1 VFGRSGSKGILFD
14 ISTSVREASMRWI
27 PTVLLS
33 MFLQAPSQNLP
44 PAYPRTGATKMLD
57 NQRVQVWNIAWL
69 KGEPS
74 PLHRHIYDLVG
85 VYYEPGDRM
94 IISPEGARRPVSTSE
109 GDIAF
114 QRTGVT
120 HIEEGTSESPLR
132 AVFIE
137 MKEGE
142 PSGRTAA
149 PDDTA
154 PTIGGIGA
162 KRLLD
167 NDRVTVWKYS
177 YGLGMD
183 GPRHRH
189 DRDTIVVWIQHGA
202 PHAVFVPAGT
212 IHSEEQTGVM
222 SEANIFELK

>member
-1 VFGRSGSKGILFD
+1 MLWILT
-14 ISTSVREASMRWI
+14 I
-27 PTVLLS
+27 LLPL
-33 MFLQAPSQNLP
+33 FLQPPSQNLP
-44 PAYPRTGATKMLD
+44 PAYPRAGATKILD
-57 NQRVQVWNIAWL
+57 NQRVQVWKIAWL

-94 IISPEGARRPVSTSE
+94 IISPEGTRRPVSTAAGE
-109 GDIAF
+109 IAF
-114 QRTGVT
+114 QRKGVT

-137 MKEGE
+137 MKDGE
-142 PSGRTAA
+142 PSGRAATA
-149 PDDTA
+149 DDTA
-154 PTIGGIGA
+154 PTVGGIGVR
-162 KRLLD
+162 RLLD
-167 NDRVTVWKYS
+167 NERVTVWKYS

-189 DRDTIVVWIQHGA
+189 DRDTIVVWIQDRT

-212 IHSEEQTGVM
+212 IHSEEQTGVI
-222 SEANIFELK
+222 SEATIFELK